1 MQQRLFCISCSME
14 LDVCVGS
21 QSSIHGT
28 LKSLKKEHGLFKVSE
43 DISPHQKSTKMHRKK
58 SQIPSREKL
67 NDKPN
72 NIAIAYVAGLF
83 KKLRRILSNHD
94 IPVHFGSSH
103 AIRQKCFVNSK
114 TKLPNTS

>member
-1 MQQRLFCISCSME
+1 ME

-43 DISPHQKSTKMHRKK
+43 DISPHQKATKMHRKK
-58 SQIPSREKL
+58 SQIPTREKQ

-72 NIAIAYVAGLF
+72 NIAIGYVAGLF
-83 KKLRRILSNHD
+83 KKLRRIFSMTSPCTSDPATPLDKNVLST
-94 IPVHFGSSH
+94 
-103 AIRQKCFVNSK
+103 QKQNSQI
-114 TKLPNTS
+114 